1 MPTKKITKTTKNP
14 RQNSQNLSYKLTQ
27 NHPNFAPSKVG
38 KNLILSIESSCDDS
52 SLALTDIDTYA
63 LIYHRKISQESA
75 HNVYG
80 GVVPEIASRLHCE
93 SLPLVLADMKA
104 FLSSR
109 SEYLRESD
117 LRKSD
122 SYKNGSCEDLREG
135 LRGENPFGAIRAIAI
150 TTQPGLSVSLLQ
162 GLMMAKTLCASLN
175 VPIISINHLIGHFY
189 SLFIGKSYAT
199 MPMSVLLVSGGHTQI
214 LEANRTDDFVVVAS
228 SKDDSFG
235 ECFDKVSKMLNLGYP
250 GGSIIEQ
257 YAKKHEKISKSTEAN
272 AKNSTNQSDDL
283 CELSP
288 LPLPLK
294 SSKELA
300 FSFSGLKNA
309 TRLLIQSF
317 LDSHASSAEIKSS
330 TKSSLK
336 SSLDFALNHTSSTTY
351 ATSSH
356 KQNLASNFALNPART
371 LDRESILSEREI
383 AHICA
388 SFQEAAISHIC
399 DKLTRYFAQKLEQ
412 NQPVQT
418 LGIVGGASANLAL
431 RSAILDICKR
441 YGAELILA
449 PLEFCADNAAMI
461 GRAGIEEYLAGNF
474 SDVDSLEISP
484 RNECPHLKI

>member
-1 MPTKKITKTTKNP
+1 MPTKKTNKAKQNP
-14 RQNSQNLSYKLTQ
+14 QDLAQKLTQ
-27 NHPNFAPSKVG
+27 NYLDFASIKAS

-63 LIYHRKISQESA
+63 LIYHRKISQERA
-75 HNVYG
+75 HNLYG

-104 FLSSR
+104 FLSSGGEI
-109 SEYLRESD
+109 SHESD
-117 LRKSD
+117 LCESD
-122 SYKNGSCEDLREG
+122 SCED

-189 SLFIGKSYAT
+189 SLFIGKSHAT

-214 LEANRTDDFVVVAS
+214 LEANRADEFVVVAS

-235 ECFDKVSKMLNLGYP
+235 ECFDKVAKMLNLGYP

-257 YAKKHEKISKSTEAN
+257 YAKKHEKIAKSKEAN
-272 AKNSTNQSDDL
+272 AKNGLNQSDDL
-283 CELSP
+283 CDLSP

-317 LDSHASSAEIKSS
+317 LDSHASGATSDIKSS
-330 TKSSLK
+330 TRTKP
-336 SSLDFALNHTSSTTY
+336 SLDFASNHNSNST
-351 ATSSH
+351 
-356 KQNLASNFALNPART
+356 SNFASSPART

-399 DKLTRYFAQKLEQ
+399 DKLTRYFVQKLEQ

-431 RSAILDICKR
+431 RSAILDICER
-441 YGAELILA
+441 YGANLILA

-474 SDVDSLEISP
+474 SDTRSLEISP
-484 RNECPHLKI
+484 RNECPHLKIMT

>member
-1 MPTKKITKTTKNP
+1 MPTTKRTNKTKQKP
-14 RQNSQNLSYKLTQ
+14 QQTSQNPKHLAQKLTQ
-27 NHPNFAPSKVG
+27 NFLDSASSKAS

-63 LIYHRKISQESA
+63 LIYHRKISQERA
-75 HNVYG
+75 HNLYG

-104 FLSSR
+104 FLSSGGEI
-109 SEYLRESD
+109 SREND
-117 LRKSD
+117 LR
-122 SYKNGSCEDLREG
+122 EDLRG
-135 LRGENPFGAIRAIAI
+135 KNPFGAIRAIAI

-175 VPIISINHLIGHFY
+175 VPIISVNHLIGHFY
-189 SLFIGKSYAT
+189 SLFIGKSHAT

-214 LEANRTDDFVVVAS
+214 LEANRADEFVVVAS

-235 ECFDKVSKMLNLGYP
+235 ECFDKVAKMLNLGYP

-257 YAKKHEKISKSTEAN
+257 YAKKYKKITKSKEVN
-272 AKNSTNQSDDL
+272 AKKGLNQSDD
-283 CELSP
+283 LSP

-317 LDSHASSAEIKSS
+317 LDSHASGATSD
-330 TKSSLK
+330 TKSSARTKPK
-336 SSLDFALNHTSSTTY
+336 SSLDFASNHTSST
-351 ATSSH
+351 ASSH
-356 KQNLASNFALNPART
+356 NPNPTSNFASSPART
-371 LDRESILSEREI
+371 LDRENILSEREI

-399 DKLTRYFAQKLEQ
+399 DKLTRYFVQKLEK

-431 RSAILDICKR
+431 RSAILGICER

-449 PLEFCADNAAMI
+449 PLEFCSDNAAMI

-474 SDVDSLEISP
+474 SDMRSLEISP
-484 RNECPHLKI
+484 HNECPHLKI

>member
-1 MPTKKITKTTKNP
+1 MPTTKKTNKAKQNP
-14 RQNSQNLSYKLTQ
+14 QQISQNPQDLAQKLTKDSLSVS
-27 NHPNFAPSKVG
+27 SKAS

-63 LIYHRKISQESA
+63 LIYHRKISQERA
-75 HNVYG
+75 HNLYG

-104 FLSSR
+104 FLSSGGKI
-109 SEYLRESD
+109 SSESD
-117 LRKSD
+117 LR
-122 SYKNGSCEDLREG
+122 ED

-189 SLFIGKSYAT
+189 SLFIGKSHAT

-214 LEANRTDDFVVVAS
+214 LEANRADEFVVVAS

-235 ECFDKVSKMLNLGYP
+235 ECFDKVAKMLNLGYP

-257 YAKKHEKISKSTEAN
+257 YAKKHEKIAKSKEAN
-272 AKNSTNQSDDL
+272 AKNGLNQSDDL
-283 CELSP
+283 CDLSP

-317 LDSHASSAEIKSS
+317 LDSHASSIKSDIKSS
-330 TKSSLK
+330 TRTK
-336 SSLDFALNHTSSTTY
+336 SSLDFASNHTSSTVLSHNPNS
-351 ATSSH
+351 ASS
-356 KQNLASNFALNPART
+356 PART
-371 LDRESILSEREI
+371 LDRENILSEREI

-399 DKLTRYFAQKLEQ
+399 DKLTRYFVQKLEQ

-431 RSAILDICKR
+431 RSAILGICER
-441 YGAELILA
+441 YGANLILA

-474 SDVDSLEISP
+474 SDTRSLEISP
-484 RNECPHLKI
+484 RNECPHLKIMT

>member
-1 MPTKKITKTTKNP
+1 MPTTKVTNKAKQNP
-14 RQNSQNLSYKLTQ
+14 QDLAQKLTKDSLSVS
-27 NHPNFAPSKVG
+27 SKAS

-52 SLALTDIDTYA
+52 SLALTDIDTYS
-63 LIYHRKISQESA
+63 LIYHRKISQERA
-75 HNVYG
+75 HNLYG

-104 FLSSR
+104 FLSSGGKI
-109 SEYLRESD
+109 SSESD
-117 LRKSD
+117 L
-122 SYKNGSCEDLREG
+122 CED

-189 SLFIGKSYAT
+189 SLFIGKSHAT

-214 LEANRTDDFVVVAS
+214 LEANRADEFVVVAS

-235 ECFDKVSKMLNLGYP
+235 ECFDKVAKMLNLGYP

-257 YAKKHEKISKSTEAN
+257 YAKKHEKIAKSKEAN
-272 AKNSTNQSDDL
+272 AKNGLNQSDDL
-283 CELSP
+283 CDLSP

-317 LDSHASSAEIKSS
+317 LDSHASGIKSDIKSS
-330 TKSSLK
+330 TRTK
-336 SSLDFALNHTSSTTY
+336 SSLDFASNHTSSTVLSHNPNS
-351 ATSSH
+351 ASS
-356 KQNLASNFALNPART
+356 PART
-371 LDRESILSEREI
+371 LDRENILSEREI

-399 DKLTRYFAQKLEQ
+399 DKLTRYFVQKLEQ

-431 RSAILDICKR
+431 RSAILGICER
-441 YGAELILA
+441 YGANLILA

-474 SDVDSLEISP
+474 SDTRSLEISP
-484 RNECPHLKI
+484 RNECPHLKIMT

>member
-1 MPTKKITKTTKNP
+1 MPTKKTNKAKQNP
-14 RQNSQNLSYKLTQ
+14 QQISQKSQDLAQSLTQ
-27 NHPNFAPSKVG
+27 NSLDSASSKAS

-63 LIYHRKISQESA
+63 LIYHRKISQERA
-75 HNVYG
+75 HNLYG

-104 FLSSR
+104 FLSSGGEI
-109 SEYLRESD
+109 SREND
-117 LRKSD
+117 L
-122 SYKNGSCEDLREG
+122 CEDLRG
-135 LRGENPFGAIRAIAI
+135 KNPFGAIRAIAI

-175 VPIISINHLIGHFY
+175 VPIISVNHLIGHFY

-214 LEANRTDDFVVVAS
+214 LEANRADEFVVVAS

-235 ECFDKVSKMLNLGYP
+235 ECFDKVAKMLNLGYP

-257 YAKKHEKISKSTEAN
+257 YAKKHEKIAKSKEAN
-272 AKNSTNQSDDL
+272 AKNSLNQGDDL
-283 CELSP
+283 CDLSP

-317 LDSHASSAEIKSS
+317 LDSHASGATSDTKSS
-330 TKSSLK
+330 TRIK
-336 SSLDFALNHTSSTTY
+336 SSLDFASSHTSS
-351 ATSSH
+351 
-356 KQNLASNFALNPART
+356 PART
-371 LDRESILSEREI
+371 LDKENILSEREI

-399 DKLTRYFAQKLEQ
+399 DKLTRYFVQKLEQ

-431 RSAILDICKR
+431 RSAILDICER
-441 YGAELILA
+441 YGANLILA

-474 SDVDSLEISP
+474 SDVNSLEISP
-484 RNECPHLKI
+484 RNECPHLKIIT

>member
-1 MPTKKITKTTKNP
+1 MPTTKKINKAKQNP
-14 RQNSQNLSYKLTQ
+14 QDLAQKLTKDSLS
-27 NHPNFAPSKVG
+27 ASSKAS

-75 HNVYG
+75 HNLYG

-104 FLSSR
+104 FLSSEGEF
-109 SEYLRESD
+109 SCESD
-117 LRKSD
+117 LR
-122 SYKNGSCEDLREG
+122 ED

-214 LEANRTDDFVVVAS
+214 LEANRADEFVVVAS

-235 ECFDKVSKMLNLGYP
+235 ECFDKVAKMLNLGYP

-257 YAKKHEKISKSTEAN
+257 YAKKHEKITKSKEAN
-272 AKNSTNQSDDL
+272 AKNGLNQSDDL
-283 CELSP
+283 CDLSP

-317 LDSHASSAEIKSS
+317 LDSHASGVKSDIKSS
-330 TKSSLK
+330 TRTKPK
-336 SSLDFALNHTSSTTY
+336 SSLDFASSHTSST
-351 ATSSH
+351 
-356 KQNLASNFALNPART
+356 ASNHNPNSASSFASSPART

-441 YGAELILA
+441 YGANLILA

-474 SDVDSLEISP
+474 SDTRSLEISP
-484 RNECPHLKI
+484 RNECPHLKIMT

>member
-1 MPTKKITKTTKNP
+1 MPTKKTNKAKQNP
-14 RQNSQNLSYKLTQ
+14 QQISQNPQDLAQKLTQ
-27 NHPNFAPSKVG
+27 NSLDFASSKAS

-52 SLALTDIDTYA
+52 SLALTDIDTYS
-63 LIYHRKISQESA
+63 LIYHRKISQERA
-75 HNVYG
+75 HNLYG

-104 FLSSR
+104 FLSSGGQI
-109 SEYLRESD
+109 SSESD
-117 LRKSD
+117 L
-122 SYKNGSCEDLREG
+122 CED

-214 LEANRTDDFVVVAS
+214 LEANRADEFVVVAS

-235 ECFDKVSKMLNLGYP
+235 ECFDKVAKMLNLGYP

-257 YAKKHEKISKSTEAN
+257 YAKKHEKIAKSKEAN
-272 AKNSTNQSDDL
+272 AKSGLNQSDDL
-283 CELSP
+283 CDLSP

-317 LDSHASSAEIKSS
+317 LDSHASSIKSDIKSS
-330 TKSSLK
+330 TRTK
-336 SSLDFALNHTSSTTY
+336 SSLDFASNHTSST
-351 ATSSH
+351 
-356 KQNLASNFALNPART
+356 ASNFASSPART
-371 LDRESILSEREI
+371 LDRDSILSEREI

-399 DKLTRYFAQKLEQ
+399 DKITRYFAQKLEQ

-431 RSAILDICKR
+431 RSAILGICER
-441 YGAELILA
+441 YGANLILA

-461 GRAGIEEYLAGNF
+461 GRAGIEEYLVGNF
-474 SDVDSLEISP
+474 SDTRSLEISP
-484 RNECPHLKI
+484 RNECPHLKIMT

>member
-1 MPTKKITKTTKNP
+1 MPTKKTNKAKQNP
-14 RQNSQNLSYKLTQ
+14 QQISQNPQDLAQKLTQ
-27 NHPNFAPSKVG
+27 NSLEDSLDFASSKAS

-52 SLALTDIDTYA
+52 SLALTDIDTYS
-63 LIYHRKISQESA
+63 LIYHRKISQERA

-104 FLSSR
+104 FLSSG
-109 SEYLRESD
+109 SEFSHESD
-117 LRKSD
+117 LHE
-122 SYKNGSCEDLREG
+122 NDLRED

-214 LEANRTDDFVVVAS
+214 LEANRADEFVVVAS

-235 ECFDKVSKMLNLGYP
+235 ECFDKVAKMLNLGYP

-257 YAKKHEKISKSTEAN
+257 YAKKHEKIAKSKEAN
-272 AKNSTNQSDDL
+272 AKSGLNQSDDL
-283 CELSP
+283 CDLSP

-317 LDSHASSAEIKSS
+317 LDSHASGVKGDIKSS
-330 TKSSLK
+330 TRTK
-336 SSLDFALNHTSSTTY
+336 SSLDFASNHTSST
-351 ATSSH
+351 
-356 KQNLASNFALNPART
+356 ASNHNPNSASSFASSPART

-399 DKLTRYFAQKLEQ
+399 DKLTRYFVQKLEQ

-431 RSAILDICKR
+431 RSAILDICER
-441 YGAELILA
+441 YGANLILA

-474 SDVDSLEISP
+474 SDTLSLEISP
-484 RNECPHLKI
+484 RNECPHLKIMT

>member
-1 MPTKKITKTTKNP
+1 MSTKKTNKAKQNP
-14 RQNSQNLSYKLTQ
+14 QQISQNPQDLAQKLTQ
-27 NHPNFAPSKVG
+27 NSLDFASSKAS

-63 LIYHRKISQESA
+63 LIYHRKISQERA

-104 FLSSR
+104 FLSS
-109 SEYLRESD
+109 EGEF
-117 LRKSD
+117 
-122 SYKNGSCEDLREG
+122 SCENDLRED
-135 LRGENPFGAIRAIAI
+135 LRGENPFSAIRAIAI

-214 LEANRTDDFVVVAS
+214 LEANRADEFVVVAS

-235 ECFDKVSKMLNLGYP
+235 ECFDKVAKMLNLGYP
-250 GGSIIEQ
+250 GGGIIEQ
-257 YAKKHEKISKSTEAN
+257 YAKKHEKIAKSKEAN
-272 AKNSTNQSDDL
+272 AKNGLNQSDDL
-283 CELSP
+283 CDLSP

-317 LDSHASSAEIKSS
+317 LDSHASGATSDTKSS
-330 TKSSLK
+330 TRTKPK
-336 SSLDFALNHTSSTTY
+336 PSLDFTSNHNPNS
-351 ATSSH
+351 
-356 KQNLASNFALNPART
+356 ASNFASSPART
-371 LDRESILSEREI
+371 LDRENILSKREI

-399 DKLTRYFAQKLEQ
+399 DKLTRYFVQKLEQ

-431 RSAILDICKR
+431 RSAILGICER
-441 YGAELILA
+441 YGANLILA

-474 SDVDSLEISP
+474 SDTRSLEISP
-484 RNECPHLKI
+484 RNECSHLKIMT

>member
-1 MPTKKITKTTKNP
+1 MPTKKTNKAKQNP
-14 RQNSQNLSYKLTQ
+14 QQISQNPQDLAQKLTQ
-27 NHPNFAPSKVG
+27 NSLEDSLDFASSKAS

-63 LIYHRKISQESA
+63 LIYHRKISQERA
-75 HNVYG
+75 HNLYG

-104 FLSSR
+104 FLSSEGEF
-109 SEYLRESD
+109 SCESD
-117 LRKSD
+117 LR
-122 SYKNGSCEDLREG
+122 ED

-199 MPMSVLLVSGGHTQI
+199 MPMSALLVSGGHTQI
-214 LEANRTDDFVVVAS
+214 LEANRADEFVVVAS

-235 ECFDKVSKMLNLGYP
+235 ECFDKVAKMLNLGYP

-257 YAKKHEKISKSTEAN
+257 YAKKHEKIAKSKEAN
-272 AKNSTNQSDDL
+272 AKNGLNQSDDL
-283 CELSP
+283 CDLSP

-317 LDSHASSAEIKSS
+317 LDSHASGATSDIKSS
-330 TKSSLK
+330 TRT
-336 SSLDFALNHTSSTTY
+336 SLDFASNHTSSTASNHNPNST
-351 ATSSH
+351 
-356 KQNLASNFALNPART
+356 SNFASSPART
-371 LDRESILSEREI
+371 LDRENILSEREI

-388 SFQEAAISHIC
+388 SFQEVAISHIC
-399 DKLTRYFAQKLEQ
+399 DKLTRYFVQKLEQ

-431 RSAILDICKR
+431 RSAILGICER
-441 YGAELILA
+441 YGANLILA

-474 SDVDSLEISP
+474 SDTRSLEISP
-484 RNECPHLKI
+484 RNECPHLKIMT

>member
-1 MPTKKITKTTKNP
+1 MPTKKTNKAKQNP
-14 RQNSQNLSYKLTQ
+14 QQTSQNPQDLAQKLTQ
-27 NHPNFAPSKVG
+27 NSLEDSLDSASSKAS

-63 LIYHRKISQESA
+63 LIYHRKISQECA
-75 HNVYG
+75 HNLYG

-104 FLSSR
+104 FLSSGGEI
-109 SEYLRESD
+109 SRESD
-117 LRKSD
+117 L
-122 SYKNGSCEDLREG
+122 CEND

-214 LEANRTDDFVVVAS
+214 LEANRADDFVVVAS

-235 ECFDKVSKMLNLGYP
+235 ECFDKVAKMLNLGYP

-257 YAKKHEKISKSTEAN
+257 YAKKHEKIVKSKEAN
-272 AKNSTNQSDDL
+272 AKNGLNQSDDL
-283 CELSP
+283 CDLSP

-309 TRLLIQSF
+309 TRLLIESF
-317 LDSHASSAEIKSS
+317 LDSHASAKSDIKSS
-330 TKSSLK
+330 ARTKP
-336 SSLDFALNHTSSTTY
+336 SLDFASNHASNTNSN
-351 ATSSH
+351 H
-356 KQNLASNFALNPART
+356 NPNPASNFASSPART
-371 LDRESILSEREI
+371 LDKENILSEREI

-399 DKLTRYFAQKLEQ
+399 DKLTRYFVQKLEQ

-431 RSAILDICKR
+431 RSAILDICER
-441 YGAELILA
+441 YGANLILA

-474 SDVDSLEISP
+474 SDVNSLEISP
-484 RNECPHLKI
+484 RNECPHLKIIT

>member
-1 MPTKKITKTTKNP
+1 MPTKKTNKAKQNP
-14 RQNSQNLSYKLTQ
+14 QQISQNPQDLAQKLTQ
-27 NHPNFAPSKVG
+27 NSLEDSLDSASSKAS

-52 SLALTDIDTYA
+52 SLALTDIDTYS

-75 HNVYG
+75 HNLYG

-104 FLSSR
+104 FLSSG
-109 SEYLRESD
+109 SEFSHESD
-117 LRKSD
+117 LHE
-122 SYKNGSCEDLREG
+122 NDLRED
-135 LRGENPFGAIRAIAI
+135 LCGENPFSAIRAIAI

-189 SLFIGKSYAT
+189 SLFIGKSHAT

-214 LEANRTDDFVVVAS
+214 LEANRADDFVVVAS

-235 ECFDKVSKMLNLGYP
+235 ECFDKVAKMLNLGYP

-257 YAKKHEKISKSTEAN
+257 YAKKHEKIAKSKEAN
-272 AKNSTNQSDDL
+272 AKNGLNQSDDL
-283 CELSP
+283 CDLSP

-309 TRLLIQSF
+309 TRLLIESF
-317 LDSHASSAEIKSS
+317 LDSHASGVKSDIKSS
-330 TKSSLK
+330 TRTK
-336 SSLDFALNHTSSTTY
+336 SSLDFASNPTSST
-351 ATSSH
+351 
-356 KQNLASNFALNPART
+356 ASNHNPNSASNSASSPART
-371 LDRESILSEREI
+371 LDRENILSEREI

-388 SFQEAAISHIC
+388 SFQDAAISHIC
-399 DKLTRYFAQKLEQ
+399 DKLTRYFVQKLEQ

-431 RSAILDICKR
+431 RSAILDICER
-441 YGAELILA
+441 YGANLILA

-474 SDVDSLEISP
+474 SDTRSLEISP
-484 RNECPHLKI
+484 RNECSHLKIMT

>member
-1 MPTKKITKTTKNP
+1 MPTTKRTNKTKQNP
-14 RQNSQNLSYKLTQ
+14 QQISQNPKHLAQKLTQ
-27 NHPNFAPSKVG
+27 NSLDSASSKAS

-75 HNVYG
+75 HNLYG

-104 FLSSR
+104 FLSSGGEI
-109 SEYLRESD
+109 SRE
-117 LRKSD
+117 
-122 SYKNGSCEDLREG
+122 NDLRED

-175 VPIISINHLIGHFY
+175 VPIISVNHLIGHFY
-189 SLFIGKSYAT
+189 SLFIGKSHAT

-214 LEANRTDDFVVVAS
+214 LEANRADEFVVVAS

-235 ECFDKVSKMLNLGYP
+235 ECFDKVAKMLNLGYP

-257 YAKKHEKISKSTEAN
+257 YAKKYKKIAKAKEVN
-272 AKNSTNQSDDL
+272 AKKGLNQSDDL
-283 CELSP
+283 CDLSP

-294 SSKELA
+294 SNKELA

-317 LDSHASSAEIKSS
+317 LDSHASGVKSDIKSS
-330 TKSSLK
+330 ARTKPK
-336 SSLDFALNHTSSTTY
+336 SSLDFASNHTSST
-351 ATSSH
+351 ASSH
-356 KQNLASNFALNPART
+356 NPNPTSNFASSPART

-399 DKLTRYFAQKLEQ
+399 DKLTRYFVQKLEQ

-431 RSAILDICKR
+431 RSAILGICER

-474 SDVDSLEISP
+474 SDTRSLEISP